1 MAYSENKDLIQNVKD
16 LSSLVDSLSSEFN
29 QVQPSITQIL
39 ELKEEFEGLAESTTS
54 VIQTYEGTLRARDA
68 DYSALIEECRSQ
80 FKQVTDDVEALVNL
94 EVNFEDIKGKIIQ
107 CIALSDHI
115 NNLVKGPF
123 VLMDGDAHYVEV
135 EDRIPYKHYLKVI
148 DSIDIG
154 GGSGGSSQTVRV
166 SPSMAFSYTAP

>member
-16 LSSLVDSLSSEFN
+16 LSSLVDEMSSEFS

-39 ELKEEFEGLAESTTS
+39 ALRSEFENLANSTTY
-54 VIQTYEGTLRARDA
+54 VIRAYENTLRARDA
-68 DYSALIEECRSQ
+68 DYNSLLEECRSQ
-80 FKQVTDDVEALVNL
+80 FRQVTNDVESLVNL
-94 EVNFEDIKGKIIQ
+94 EVNFQEIKEKIVR
-107 CIALSDHI
+107 CIELSDHI
-115 NNLVKGPF
+115 FNLVQGPF

-135 EDRIPYKHYLKVI
+135 QDRIPYKHYLKVI

-154 GGSGGSSQTVRV
+154 GGSGSSSQTVRV